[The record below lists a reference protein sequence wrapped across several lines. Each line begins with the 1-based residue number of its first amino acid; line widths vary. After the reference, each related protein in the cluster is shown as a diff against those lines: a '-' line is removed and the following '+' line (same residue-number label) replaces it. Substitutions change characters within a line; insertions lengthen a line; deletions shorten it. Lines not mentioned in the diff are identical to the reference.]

1 MPPEI
6 VPSLKKYLLT
16 SKADAL
22 SENAIGQCIVRQ
34 RIVQEER
41 IVAKQ
46 IQVLLEDAS
55 IRDILESLLVL
66 ACDKRHP
73 CRESL
78 TEIGNALRLISAF
91 TERIPTSSKLLEAI
105 LQSISSNVVS
115 DMLRQYA
122 SQGLVRLGFIH
133 SHSPIGV
140 CPLSYGEAQARLHQ
154 SLTIMVLKSALYA
167 SHASQNG
174 GHLDASIMSLLLEK
188 HSFDSLTQPTSVE
201 CTHRRRMDLTT
212 PKISLFEAVSTPH
225 VDSVSFNWRDGL
237 IRELLRDI
245 DCRYEGVVRMV
256 GEICRDL
263 ELRCNEAERPLREE
277 QSKSCDLQA
286 RLESSER
293 KKAEFESQA
302 LNHQSAL
309 KALATERD
317 CLANQVEA
325 TERRSKELGTSLE
338 TIHREF
344 AHAKIEA
351 KRAAQAVIESAK
363 QQDLAYLA
371 TMTGKDEMFDQQS
384 LKLVSTE
391 TRVKTLEYELDRM
404 RGLEADNAEKLNI
417 SETRIGTLR
426 DVISASEC
434 RVKDLQNELI
444 QRKEQNVLDAAKNS
458 KNEALIKELN
468 SKIAAANE
476 ACDQNESLISSL
488 NNQLQRADVEASEL
502 RLQHDTYVSDT
513 EAKLERLDESN
524 RSSLDKWQSELET
537 AHRSAAEASEQ
548 NAATIAGLHNEVR
561 KLRKERE
568 VRVFGI
574 HTALF

>member
-6 VPSLKKYLLT
+6 VPRLKKYLLT

-41 IVAKQ
+41 IVAEQ

-122 SQGLVRLGFIH
+122 LQRPMRLGFIH
-133 SHSPIGV
+133 SHSPVGV
-140 CPLSYGEAQARLHQ
+140 CPLSYGEAEARLHQ

-167 SHASQNG
+167 SQNG

-188 HSFDSLTQPTSVE
+188 YSFDSLTQPTSVD
-201 CTHRRRMDLTT
+201 CTPRRRMDLTT

-237 IRELLRDI
+237 IRELSRDV

-286 RLESSER
+286 RLESSEG
-293 KKAEFESQA
+293 KKAELEFQA

-325 TERRSKELGTSLE
+325 TERRSKELSTSLE

-344 AHAKIEA
+344 AHTKIEA

-371 TMTGKDEMFDQQS
+371 TMTGKDDMFDQQS

-404 RGLEADNAEKLNI
+404 RGLEADKAEKLNI

-444 QRKEQNVLDAAKNS
+444 QRKEQDVLDAAKNS
-458 KNEALIKELN
+458 KNEALIEELN

-476 ACDQNESLISSL
+476 ACDQNGSLISSL

-502 RLQHDTYVSDT
+502 RLQHDTYVSNT

-524 RSSLDKWQSELET
+524 RSSLDKCQSELET
-537 AHRSAAEASEQ
+537 AHRSAAAASEE